1 MVARRVIPP
10 QAKKASV
17 HEALHYQQVVDRPAL
32 FGRNAAP
39 SPQSRA
45 QSDIAP
51 DHFDGTDSW
60 AAAAAAKA
68 PVSKTKS
75 HSAPVILQASSNR
88 SAAPKLEPVAAHEGT
103 APRRSNAI
111 ANKKRKPTTN
121 SNN

>member
-1 MVARRVIPP
+1 M
-10 QAKKASV
+10 
-17 HEALHYQQVVDRPAL
+17 RPFIISKL
-32 FGRNAAP
+32 SIILLCLGGTLLL

-68 PVSKTKS
+68 PAAQTKS
-75 HSAPVILQASSNR
+75 HSAPVILQASSKIT
-88 SAAPKLEPVAAHEGT
+88 AAPKLETVAAHEVT
-103 APRRSNAI
+103 APRRSKAI
-111 ANKKRKPTTN
+111 ANKKRKPTSN

>member
-1 MVARRVIPP
+1 MKPFIIG
-10 QAKKASV
+10 KLSII
-17 HEALHYQQVVDRPAL
+17 LL
-32 FGRNAAP
+32 CLGGTLLL

-68 PVSKTKS
+68 PASKATS
-75 HSAPVILQASSNR
+75 HSAPVILQASSKI
-88 SAAPKLEPVAAHEGT
+88 SAAPKLEPVAAHEVT
-103 APRRSNAI
+103 APRRANAI

>member
-1 MVARRVIPP
+1 MKPFIISKLSIV
-10 QAKKASV
+10 
-17 HEALHYQQVVDRPAL
+17 LL
-32 FGRNAAP
+32 CLGGTLLL

-60 AAAAAAKA
+60 AAAAKA
-68 PVSKTKS
+68 PAAQAKS
-75 HSAPVILQASSNR
+75 HSAPVILQASSKI
-88 SAAPKLEPVAAHEGT
+88 SAAPKLEPVAAHEVT
-103 APRRSNAI
+103 APRRSKAI

>member
-1 MVARRVIPP
+1 MKPFIISKLSIV
-10 QAKKASV
+10 
-17 HEALHYQQVVDRPAL
+17 LL
-32 FGRNAAP
+32 CLGGTLLL

-60 AAAAAAKA
+60 AAAPKA
-68 PVSKTKS
+68 PAAQAKS
-75 HSAPVILQASSNR
+75 HSAPVILQASSI
-88 SAAPKLEPVAAHEGT
+88 SAAPKLEPVAAHEVT
-103 APRRSNAI
+103 APRRSKAI

>member
-1 MVARRVIPP
+1 MKPFIISKLSIV
-10 QAKKASV
+10 
-17 HEALHYQQVVDRPAL
+17 LL
-32 FGRNAAP
+32 CLGGTLLL

>member
-1 MVARRVIPP
+1 MKPFIISKLSIV
-10 QAKKASV
+10 
-17 HEALHYQQVVDRPAL
+17 LL
-32 FGRNAAP
+32 CLGGTLLL

-68 PVSKTKS
+68 PAAQTKS
-75 HSAPVILQASSNR
+75 HSAPVILQASSKI
-88 SAAPKLEPVAAHEGT
+88 SAAPKLETVAAHEVT
-103 APRRSNAI
+103 APRRSKAI